1 MLKELDAVTVAVFES
16 LLSFIAG
23 SKSKSSSW
31 SFVSKLV
38 QLKRIACEGEEV
50 ANTNEL
56 EKVDAALQYL
66 VSHKSKKSD
75 NTMQVEDVQIWLQ
88 DLEANIQDIEEGLEC
103 LFRRLIK
110 TRCAREIQSIM
121 RRRRGGK
128 SRFTNE
134 VRKYL
139 ASRKVVKK
147 AVCKALGTLRTSQKK
162 STFSSTNNDNV
173 TVALIGV
180 LREVEAVS
188 LTVFES
194 LLSFIS
200 GAKSASKMRG
210 WSFVSKLMLTKKVG
224 CEEDKTEINEFADV
238 DAALS
243 SLVCQETSNSDS
255 MVDSE
260 NVQSELQ
267 QLEMCSQDLEEV
279 LECLFRR
286 LIKNRECVQDL
297 QSIMRRTRGGECG
310 ALTTEVRKYLTSRK
324 MVKKAIHKAM

>member
-1 MLKELDAVTVAVFES
+1 MDLHNCL
-16 LLSFIAG
+16 
-23 SKSKSSSW
+23 
-31 SFVSKLV
+31 
-38 QLKRIACEGEEV
+38 
-50 ANTNEL
+50 NEL
-56 EKVDAALQYL
+56 FQLPLTQEAFVRERNEKWVDELLDGSLRLLDVCTAA
-66 VSHKSKKSD
+66 KD
-75 NTMQVEDVQIWLQ
+75 
-88 DLEANIQDIEEGLEC
+88 A
-103 LFRRLIK
+103 LIHTK
-110 TRCAREIQSIM
+110 ECAREIQSIM

-128 SRFTNE
+128 SGFTNE

-147 AVCKALGTLRTSQKK
+147 AVCKTLGTLRTSQKK
-162 STFSSTNNDNV
+162 STFSSTNKDNV

-267 QLEMCSQDLEEV
+267 QLEMCSQDLEEG

-286 LIKNRECVQDL
+286 LIKNRVSL
-297 QSIMRRTRGGECG
+297 LNTLSN
-310 ALTTEVRKYLTSRK
+310 
-324 MVKKAIHKAM
+324 